1 MQYFLLTDSY
11 EQITETVQFQPMGLF
26 ENYHQEAD
34 AIEKEIERKGIVLGI
49 NWDDEAEVRA
59 LAREALLQSNEDAM
73 AAMAHLDDRQAM
85 ARTELF
91 GLAALMLK
99 TMAQSAEDGMHTH
112 AGLIWKSFGRAL
124 WQEAETLAADKKARS
139 A

>member
-1 MQYFLLTDSY
+1 
-11 EQITETVQFQPMGLF
+11 MGLF

-49 NWDDEAEVRA
+49 DWDDEVAVRA
-59 LAREALLQSNEDAM
+59 LAREALLQSSEEAQ
-73 AAMAHLDDRQAM
+73 AAMARPNDRQAM

-99 TMAQSAEDGMHTH
+99 TMTQSAEDGMHTH
-112 AGLIWKSFGRAL
+112 GGLIWKSFGRAL
-124 WQEAETLAADKKARS
+124 WQETETLAAEKKSWPA
-139 A
+139 

>member
-1 MQYFLLTDSY
+1 
-11 EQITETVQFQPMGLF
+11 MGLF
-26 ENYHQEAD
+26 EHYDQEAD

-49 NWDDEAEVRA
+49 DWDDEAQVRA
-59 LAREALLQSNEDAM
+59 LAREALIQSAEEAQ
-73 AAMAHLDDRQAM
+73 AAMARTNDREAM

-112 AGLIWKSFGRAL
+112 GGLVWKSFGRAL
-124 WQEAETLAADKKARS
+124 WQEAEAMAADKKARLT
-139 A
+139 

>member
-1 MQYFLLTDSY
+1 
-11 EQITETVQFQPMGLF
+11 MGLF

-34 AIEKEIERKGIVLGI
+34 AIEKEIERKGIALGI
-49 NWDDEAEVRA
+49 AWDDEAEVRA
-59 LAREALLQSNEDAM
+59 LAREALLHSREDAQE
-73 AAMAHLDDRQAM
+73 AMAHLDDRQAM

-112 AGLIWKSFGRAL
+112 GGLIWKSFGRAL
-124 WQEAETLAADKKARS
+124 WQEAETLAADKKSRPA
-139 A
+139 